1 MSGMKNGNNNLKR
14 LINSLFLLCACTC
27 MQAQS
32 VSPFQKGDR
41 VTFVGN
47 SITDGG
53 HYHSYIWL
61 YYMTHFPKMRLWM
74 ANCGVGGDTAKEML
88 ARFDDDV
95 LTKEPT
101 VLTFTFGMNDT
112 GYYEYNGDDSAAF
125 ARRKLEEAKTQFAL
139 CEEKLKSLKGIRTV
153 MIGTSPYDQTST
165 FNNDIFARKN
175 DNMQRVI
182 ALQKEAAKRNGW
194 EFLDLNAPMVALNMK
209 QQESDPAFTIIG
221 NDRIHPDNDGHMVMA
236 YLFLQAQ
243 GMIGKK
249 VADMQLDAT
258 SGKATRSEN
267 CRISRVKRTSDG
279 LQFDCLAAS
288 LPFPLDTI
296 AHGWGFNNGAAK
308 VTKVIPTF
316 IDDLSDEHLTVGGLN
331 ADQYELSIDGIII
344 DTLSAATLAKGINL
358 AKYRHTPQYQ
368 QALAVMSLNETRWD
382 VERRF
387 REWAWV
393 NYDFMMP
400 AGFLNDNSERAAQ
413 KFRELCKD
421 NAWLASKRGTYDQMV
436 RPEVRKA
443 YQEEMDLLVSQI
455 YKLNQPKKHTF
466 KLRDIASATPST
478 TGNNGNVRLLYWNI
492 QNGMWDG
499 QQDDYLR
506 FTSWVTAQQ
515 PDICVWCEAQKLY
528 KTGTAESEKE
538 TEQECLD
545 RWKRLAARYGHH
557 YIYLSAH
564 PDNYP
569 QLITSRFP
577 MENEKLI
584 KGNADTIVCHGASW
598 YKVRIGKKLVNLVTL
613 HTWPQGYGFKVPADK
628 REESRANSE
637 GDKFRRAEMEYI
649 CRQTI
654 LSHAKPELRAL
665 GARLGSKE
673 SEKEL
678 WAMMGDFNSVS
689 RVDNSK
695 YKLPDD
701 SPKFLVHDY
710 IRSQTPYEDIIK
722 ASYPDSI
729 VSSTGGGS
737 RIDFMYLT
745 PALHKCV
752 KKAGIANDDYTKPVR
767 NPQKISNF
775 WHPSDHLPI
784 IVDFAL

>member
-1 MSGMKNGNNNLKR
+1 MMNGNHSIRTLV
-14 LINSLFLLCACTC
+14 LTLLLCACTC
-27 MQAQS
+27 MQAQK
-32 VSPFQKGDR
+32 VAPFKKGDR

-74 ANCGVGGDTAKEML
+74 ANCGVGGDTAKEIL

-95 LTKEPT
+95 LTKKPT

-112 GYYEYNGDDSAAF
+112 GYYEYNSDDSAAF
-125 ARRKLEEAKTQFAL
+125 ARRKLEEAKQQFAL
-139 CEEKLKSLKGIRTV
+139 CEEKLKSLKDVRTI

-165 FNNDIFARKN
+165 FNDDIFARKN

-182 ALQKEAAKRNGW
+182 ALQKEAAQRNGW
-194 EFLDLNAPMVALNMK
+194 EFLDFNAPMVAMNMK
-209 QQESDPAFTIIG
+209 MQESDPAFTLIG
-221 NDRIHPDNDGHMVMA
+221 SDRIHPDNDGHMAMA

-243 GMIGKK
+243 GMKGKK
-249 VADMQLDAT
+249 VADMELDAT
-258 SGKATRSEN
+258 TGKVTKSGN
-267 CRISRVKRTSDG
+267 CRISKVKRTSEG

-296 AHGWGFNNGAAK
+296 AHGWGFNNGAAE
-308 VTKVIPTF
+308 VTKTIPSF
-316 IDDLSDEHLTVGGLN
+316 IDDLSDEHLKVTGLSGT
-331 ADQYELSIDGIII
+331 YELSIDGIVI
-344 DTLSAATLAKGINL
+344 DTLSNDVLSDGINL
-358 AKYRHTPQYQ
+358 SYYRHTPQYQ
-368 QALAVMSLNETRWD
+368 QALAVMALNETRWD

-400 AGFLNDNSERAAQ
+400 AGFLNDNSEQAAQ

-421 NAWLASKRGTYDQMV
+421 NAWLASKRGTYEQMV
-436 RPEVRKA
+436 RPEVREA
-443 YQEEMDLLVSQI
+443 YQQEMDLLVDRI
-455 YKLNQPKKHTF
+455 YELNQPKKHTF
-466 KLRDIASATPST
+466 LLKKLTPSML
-478 TGNNGNVRLLYWNI
+478 GDKGENVRLLYWNI

-499 QQDDYLR
+499 QQDDYQR
-506 FTSWVTAQQ
+506 FTSWVASQQ

-538 TEQECLD
+538 TEQECQD
-545 RWKRLAARYGHH
+545 RWKRLAARYGHT

-577 MENEKLI
+577 MECEKLI
-584 KGNADTIVCHGASW
+584 TGNADTIVCHGASW
-598 YKVRIGKKLVNLVTL
+598 YKMRIGKKLVNIVTL
-613 HTWPQGYGFKVPADK
+613 HTWPQGYGFKVPAEK

-654 LSHAKPELRAL
+654 LSHPKA
-665 GARLGSKE
+665 
-673 SEKEL
+673 EKEL
-678 WAMMGDFNSVS
+678 WAMMGDFNSIS

-695 YKLPDD
+695 YLLTDD

-710 IRSQTPYEDIIK
+710 IREQTPYQDLIK
-722 ASYPDSI
+722 TLCPDSV
-729 VSSTGGGS
+729 VSSTGSGS

-745 PALHKCV
+745 PALRKQV
-752 KKAGIANDDYTKPVR
+752 KKAGIASDAYTKPVR
-767 NPQKISNF
+767 SPQKISNF